1 MDLSA
6 GQQKALFAVVV
17 VVLAGLGIYLIAPH
31 NSKQPPP
38 GRSAAPSSP
47 PQAAGSPTVLDKARQ
62 IAKEKIASVQ
72 PRLDEAT
79 ARKMDDLVKKF
90 AATI

>member
-31 NSKQPPP
+31 GSKQPAPARPP
-38 GRSAAPSSP
+38 SRRAVLARAGGRLAVRRAV
-47 PQAAGSPTVLDKARQ
+47 PTGARHP
-62 IAKEKIASVQ
+62 A
-72 PRLDEAT
+72 
-79 ARKMDDLVKKF
+79 
-90 AATI
+90 